1 MLVLFKTKLDARTQ
15 TTADA
20 KLVRLCDRAATANV
34 VALKG
39 RARAP
44 HRRA

>member
-1 MLVLFKTKLDARTQ
+1 MLERRRPLMQSWSDFVTGKAN
-15 TTADA
+15 
-20 KLVRLCDRAATANV
+20 ANV